1 MSLAAPATPT
11 EWQTLLEQY
20 QLTPDTLAHWE
31 AHLGLSIPTDATSGE
46 KRYSR
51 QHISLFKNVK
61 KFLAIGR
68 TLDEIKTMIQLPDES
83 HSSPVA
89 ATPYNAP
96 LAADEVMNQTEVMSS
111 IAQNPTTE
119 ASPTKPYSSIPQR
132 LTAPQATTPAPTT
145 TAEQPP
151 VGGNAMALTLLGGA
165 GLQAVSGQHALRL
178 VEKVMDEKDQLHKQ
192 LVEAEKLNSHLYNV
206 NHQFHRKVK
215 ELTALVGKLKTD
227 TQETVN
233 IKLMNDKAKLHRQLL
248 EAERQRLD
256 QQRELDGCYKQI
268 NHMQKELLTAQQALS
283 QANQPVE
290 SHQLL
295 GDWHEA
301 SELQTVV
308 YDSFGVNIEAS
319 RTKTVTLEPASTHA
333 YGQSIVVRQTYTY
346 QQNAL
351 WQRHETLLLSV
362 INAQLLQG
370 ELTVDYWLDGSP
382 VCQARYSVTLTR

>member
-31 AHLGLSIPTDATSGE
+31 AHLGLSIPTDAETGE

-83 HSSPVA
+83 QSSPVA
-89 ATPYNAP
+89 TAPALADMFEFSEAMPATAP
-96 LAADEVMNQTEVMSS
+96 V
-111 IAQNPTTE
+111 E

-132 LTAPQATTPAPTT
+132 LSVPQAAASTPTT
-145 TAEQPP
+145 TQEQPP
-151 VGGNAMALTLLGGA
+151 MGNAMALASTGAA

-215 ELTALVGKLKTD
+215 ELTTLVGKLKTD

-290 SHQLL
+290 PNQLL
-295 GDWHEA
+295 GQWHEA

-308 YDSFGVNIEAS
+308 YDSFGVNVEAS
-319 RTKTVTLEPASTHA
+319 RTKMVALEPASTHA
-333 YGQSIVVRQTYTY
+333 YGQSVVVRQTYTY

-351 WQRHETLLLSV
+351 WQRHETMLLSV

-370 ELTVDYWLDGSP
+370 ELTVDYWLDGAP